1 MRILHTADW
10 HLGKKL
16 NERMDLKEVHEDL
29 LNQIKDIIKKE
40 KIDVF
45 VLAGDI
51 FQNFNVSD
59 DAIEL
64 LNDFLTEMVSNNPDK
79 YFILINGNHDPV
91 ERLNF
96 GSDLMLKNLK
106 IISKIKNIHSSI
118 LPITIEK
125 ENIVYDFYPIP
136 FYRVNEYKSEVL
148 KDLSNEFIQET
159 KDIYKDILKK
169 ININKKN
176 KNIFITHT
184 AIDFMNTQYR
194 TDSEDDSYGTVG
206 LVPAEIF
213 NDFDLVLLGHYHKN
227 QKFKN
232 NFFYSG
238 SIYKYSAK
246 EYNHTK
252 GIYIHDLQSQKSEFI
267 SLVPN
272 KNVHYIEGSFL
283 DIINRIYKNFEK
295 NQLENDYFYVEL
307 HDKNLINNV
316 KSELSKYF
324 TNIVEIWYKDS
335 QVFSSDGKI
344 NITQNDLRELNRVEL
359 FEKFLEFVYSMDD
372 KLQEK
377 DISQIILQETQYSK
391 EILVK
396 TFKELWYE
404 YQKNID

>member
-29 LNQIKDIIKKE
+29 LNQIKKIIKEE

-64 LNDFLTEMVSNNPDK
+64 LNDFLTDMVSNNPDK

-125 ENIVYDFYPIP
+125 ENVVYDFYPIP

-148 KDLSNEFIQET
+148 KDLSNESIQET

-169 ININKKN
+169 INMNKKN

-232 NFFYSG
+232 HIYYSG

-267 SLVPN
+267 SLVPD
-272 KNVHYIEGSFL
+272 KDVHYIEGSFL
-283 DIINRIYKNFEK
+283 DIINKTSRDFKK

-307 HDKNLINNV
+307 HDKNLIHNV

-324 TNIVEIWYKDS
+324 KNIVEIWYKDS
-335 QVFSSDGKI
+335 QVFSSNSKI
-344 NITQNDLRELNRVEL
+344 NITQKDLRELNRVEL

-377 DISQIILQETQYSK
+377 DISQIILQETQYPK

-404 YQKNID
+404 YQKNQD